1 MIGVPT
7 KKAFQRFCIGMLLGC
22 LCVFPV
28 AALARTLTDREK
40 HELIGPVRTVVTKYP
55 RLVTAETY
63 NPSGNLTEIV
73 LQTAL
78 EHAADKTVFTR
89 DALGHIQEEQVYGAD
104 GSLVSRKLFRYNY
117 DHDGNESAIV
127 AATEG
132 GTFVHALFSEYDARG
147 NLAEELY
154 VSSDGTADKSLF
166 DVRGDVVYTARYHS
180 GRLMFETVNRYD
192 PHRHLRESRVYGA
205 EGLLIRT
212 DQFRYTET
220 GIRIQETSE
229 FYLSHHVGKLVTM
242 YDLDSTGN
250 WVKETIT
257 RWIVKDGGMK
267 PTDSVVNRERTITYC
282 R

>member
-7 KKAFQRFCIGMLLGC
+7 KKAFQRFCIGILLGSI
-22 LCVFPV
+22 CVLPV

-40 HELIGPVRTVVTKYP
+40 HELIGPVRTVVTRYP
-55 RLVTAETY
+55 LLLTTETY
-63 NPSGNLTEIV
+63 DPSGSLAELV
-73 LQTAL
+73 LHAAL
-78 EHAADKTVFTR
+78 ENDTGKTVFTH
-89 DALGHIQEEQVYGAD
+89 DALGHVQEERVYEAD
-104 GSLVSRKLFRYNY
+104 GSLVSKKLYRYSY
-117 DHDGNESAIV
+117 DHGGNESAIV

-132 GTFVHALFSEYDARG
+132 GAFVHALFSQYDARG
-147 NLAEELY
+147 NLTEELY
-154 VSSDGTADKSLF
+154 VSGDGALDRSLF
-166 DVRGDVVYTARYHS
+166 DVRGDVVYTARYHN

-205 EGLLIRT
+205 EGSLIRK

-267 PTDSVVNRERTITYC
+267 PTDSVVNRERTITYY